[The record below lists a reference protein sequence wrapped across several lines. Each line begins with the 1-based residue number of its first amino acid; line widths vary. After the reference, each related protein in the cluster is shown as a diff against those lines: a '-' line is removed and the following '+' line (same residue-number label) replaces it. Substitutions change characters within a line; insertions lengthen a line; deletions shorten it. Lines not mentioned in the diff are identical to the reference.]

1 LIVEDERIVAL
12 DLRTTLERLGYDVVG
27 MAASA
32 EEALTN
38 AASARPDLVLM
49 DVRLRGS
56 VDGIELASRMRD
68 LGDVAV
74 VFLTANA
81 DNETLERSLV
91 TSPVGFLAKPFNE
104 RTLHTTIAVAL
115 TQRDAQ
121 ARLRSDFALLRQESI
136 IDPLTGL
143 YNRRHLDAVL
153 SRELEFAQRTQHE
166 VALIMLDLDH
176 FKSINDRFGH
186 AAGDG
191 VLRGVARVL
200 RSRLRVYDT
209 VCRYGGEEIVVV
221 VPGTSLTI
229 AKEVAED
236 LRVTIQDR
244 KFDELDLQLGV
255 TASLGVA
262 AFPSIAP
269 DADTLLRVADAAL
282 YRAKAGGRN
291 RVAVGVP
298 VEPSLR
304 PVMHQA

>member
-1 LIVEDERIVAL
+1 
-12 DLRTTLERLGYDVVG
+12 
-27 MAASA
+27 
-32 EEALTN
+32 
-38 AASARPDLVLM
+38 
-49 DVRLRGS
+49 
-56 VDGIELASRMRD
+56 
-68 LGDVAV
+68 
-74 VFLTANA
+74 
-81 DNETLERSLV
+81 
-91 TSPVGFLAKPFNE
+91 
-104 RTLHTTIAVAL
+104 
-115 TQRDAQ
+115 
-121 ARLRSDFALLRQESI
+121 
-136 IDPLTGL
+136 
-143 YNRRHLDAVL
+143 
-153 SRELEFAQRTQHE
+153 
-166 VALIMLDLDH
+166 MLDLDH